1 VYANEAEISLK
12 LFQRFSFISECAT
25 GLTDFGRL
33 SHSSLPLSSFSL
45 SLSLSWHVVGYVQQQ
60 LTMMRLVKCARRV
73 RMTTSALSPVLH
85 MRVPVDQCVRLRLLT
100 QRHSPCSS
108 VLYSLALNLYVKFS

>member
-45 SLSLSWHVVGYVQQQ
+45 SLSLSLLACG
-60 LTMMRLVKCARRV
+60 RLCPA
-73 RMTTSALSPVLH
+73 A
-85 MRVPVDQCVRLRLLT
+85 VDDDETR
-100 QRHSPCSS
+100 
-108 VLYSLALNLYVKFS
+108 